1 MAQRSDTI
9 LAGFGLVFPHP
20 PTERVGHGY
29 NLQIQGKFSAWKNG
43 KAVVPQIDG
52 EILPISCI

>member
-1 MAQRSDTI
+1 MTGMVQRSDTI

-29 NLQIQGKFSAWKNG
+29 NSQIQGKFSAWKNG
-43 KAVVPQIDG
+43 KAVVPQIG
-52 EILPISCI
+52 